1 MSNILKKV
9 VIIGGGF
16 AGLRVLYKLSDYDY
30 RFEITLVDKNEFSVD
45 KPVLPEVAID
55 GKGIEDVHV
64 EILPQL
70 RKHNAAYEYG
80 EVELIDTDKQKVILK
95 DGKKL
100 SYDYLIIASGAI
112 KDYDAIK
119 GYREFG
125 YSVCD
130 DKEVLRLKDKLKEFE
145 GGNIV
150 TGAAKSEFGT
160 MVEAPNLKAPCEGP
174 IGEIMFMMDYRLR
187 KEGKRDKSTIN
198 VLSPAEIFFEDV
210 GDGAREPVAKLMQE
224 HGIELTTAKELV
236 EITKDKVIFS
246 DGSSMDCDLA
256 IIIPPYKAPE
266 FIAKSN
272 LGDDKGWVPVDKTMK
287 HIGFDNIFTAGD
299 ASALAQPK
307 LGHIAINQADVAVSS
322 ILKAEGIEHEE
333 VKFNP
338 EVFCIMNMGGFSAIL
353 IYSNALYNGEYD
365 FAWHS
370 PIAKMMKSGFDEE
383 YHYTHGHMPPDI
395 AVEALESLL
404 HKFGKKG

>member
-1 MSNILKKV
+1 MSSNLKKV

-16 AGLRVLYKLSDYDY
+16 AGLRALYRLSDYDY
-30 RFEITLVDKNEFSVD
+30 HFEVTIIDKRDTSLE
-45 KPVLPEVAID
+45 KPALPEVAFD
-55 GKGIEDVHV
+55 GKSLEHVHINL
-64 EILPQL
+64 EPQA
-70 RKHNAAYEYG
+70 RKHTAAFVQG
-80 EVELIDTDKQKVILK
+80 EVDLINTDTQEVLLKSGDKLP
-95 DGKKL
+95 
-100 SYDYLIIASGAI
+100 YDYVIIASGAI

-130 DKEVLRLKDKLKEFE
+130 DSEAKRLNERLQSFE
-145 GGNIV
+145 GGNVV

-198 VLSPAEIFFEDV
+198 VFSPAEIFFEDV

-256 IIIPPYKAPE
+256 IIIPPYIAPE

-272 LGDDKGWVPVDKTMK
+272 LGDDKGWIPVDETMK
-287 HIGFDNIFTAGD
+287 HIGFDNIFAAGD
-299 ASALAQPK
+299 VSALAQPK
-307 LGHIAINQADVAVSS
+307 LGHIAINQADVVVSS
-322 ILKAEGIEHEE
+322 ILKAEDIEHEKVE
-333 VKFNP
+333 FNP

-370 PIAKMMKSGFDEE
+370 PIAKMMKTGFDEE

>member
-1 MSNILKKV
+1 MSSILKKV
-9 VIIGGGF
+9 IIIGGGF
-16 AGLRVLYKLSDYDY
+16 AGLRALYRLSEYDY
-30 RFEITLVDKNEFSVD
+30 HFEVTVVDKSKTSLE
-45 KPVLPEVAID
+45 KPALPEVAFD
-55 GKGIEDVHV
+55 GKDLEHVH
-64 EILPQL
+64 IDIAPQA
-70 RKHNAAYEYG
+70 RKHIAAFVED
-80 EVELIDTDKQKVILK
+80 EVDLIDTNVQEVVLK
-95 DGKKL
+95 SGEKL
-100 SYDYLIIASGAI
+100 PYDYLIIASGAI

-130 DKEVLRLKDKLKEFE
+130 DSEAKRLYERLKSFE
-145 GGNIV
+145 GGDIV

-174 IGEIMFMMDYRLR
+174 IGEVMFMLDYKLR

-198 VLSPAEIFFEDV
+198 VFSPAEIFFEDV
-210 GDGAREPVAKLMQE
+210 GERAREPVAKLMQE
-224 HGIELTTAKELV
+224 KGIKLTTAKELV

-246 DGSSMDCDLA
+246 DGSSMDCNLA

-272 LGDDKGWVPVDKTMK
+272 LGDDKGWVPTDKTMK
-287 HIGFDNIFTAGD
+287 HINYDNIFVAGD
-299 ASALAQPK
+299 VNALAQPK

-322 ILKAEGIEHEE
+322 ILKAENIEHEE
-333 VKFNP
+333 VTFNP
-338 EVFCIMNMGGFSAIL
+338 EVFCIMNMGGFEAIL
-353 IYSNALYNGEYD
+353 IYSNVLYGGEYD

-370 PIAKMMKSGFDEE
+370 PIAKMMKTGFDEE

-395 AVEALESLL
+395 AVKALESLL
-404 HKFGKKG
+404 HKFGKKA